1 MNVPSKLVFVAL
13 GDSLTAGFT
22 SYLTDPGIPYTTYL
36 QDLASTRQSETSIDK
51 INCKFVNLGVNG
63 DDTRGMNE
71 RMIPEVTPR
80 EPDHVIIWGG
90 INDLFGGRTPIHVLE
105 NLEQMYMMARAQGIE
120 PIACTLTSVTY
131 QEVIVSTIR
140 ELNSLIRQYCEE
152 NRIRL
157 ADLFR
162 VMSNESGLLLEEY
175 SSDGLHL
182 NNDGNKRIAETIYSE
197 VVKPILLNMR

>member
-1 MNVPSKLVFVAL
+1 MNVPRTLVFVAL

-22 SYLTDPGIPYTTYL
+22 PYLTDPGIPYTTYL

-63 DDTRGMNE
+63 DDTREMNE
-71 RMIPEVTPR
+71 RMITKVTPR

-90 INDLFGGRTPIHVLE
+90 INDLLIGRAPIHVME
-105 NLEQMYMMARAQGIE
+105 SLEQMYMMAREQGIE

-131 QEVIVSTIR
+131 QGVIISRIM
-140 ELNSLIRQYCEE
+140 ELNGLIRHHCTE

-157 ADLFR
+157 ADQFR
-162 VMSNESGLLLEEY
+162 AMSNESGLLVGEY

-182 NNDGNKRIAETIYSE
+182 NNNGNKRIAETIYSE
-197 VVKPILLNMR
+197 AIKFILLNIR